1 MMKAKHLF
9 RLRRSAFTL
18 AEVLFVSMMIA
29 VVSLSLY
36 RALSIGIKV
45 WERSRSFSVEE
56 DIMIFFDKLSMD
68 LRNALQFSQL
78 GFHGTAS
85 EISFPTI
92 IAVPMGSS
100 SGDVLIYADQIG
112 QVSYGLDARQQ
123 GIVRSQAN
131 YGQALEGE
139 KGAAR
144 VLAAPIERL
153 RFEYLSRG
161 MTGTFERQLDRDVLP
176 DAVKVSVYFKNSQG
190 QRQTMMRHIN
200 LPLYF

>member
-1 MMKAKHLF
+1 
-9 RLRRSAFTL
+9 
-18 AEVLFVSMMIA
+18 
-29 VVSLSLY
+29 
-36 RALSIGIKV
+36 
-45 WERSRSFSVEE
+45 
-56 DIMIFFDKLSMD
+56 MIFFDKLSMD

-78 GFHGTAS
+78 DFYGTAS

-100 SGDVLIYADQIG
+100 SGEVLIYADQIG

-131 YGQALEGE
+131 YGQALERE

-144 VLAAPIERL
+144 VLAAPVESL

-161 MTGTFERQLDRDVLP
+161 MTGTFERQLDRNALP
-176 DAVKVSVYFKNSQG
+176 DTVKVSVYFKNSQG
-190 QRQTMMRHIN
+190 QRQTMTRQIN